1 MIIVLLSFLWIEK
14 EMGIDISD
22 VNPDHLPEDVRAGRT
37 KKRKP
42 KIDFFIKCS
51 IDASTKDKLFNKLK
65 KQYGAIDI
73 GSYVGTIVV
82 IIIID

>member
-1 MIIVLLSFLWIEK
+1 
-14 EMGIDISD
+14 MGIDISD
-22 VNPDHLPEDVRAGRT
+22 VNPDHLPEDVRALR
-37 KKRKP
+37 KKRGF

-73 GSYVGTIVV
+73 GSHDGIV
-82 IIIID
+82 IIID